1 MLSREEEQDT
11 AGIILQLSVCSKTVA
26 NAERAGIGVNMLKQS
41 GGMPYGGNYDMRH
54 GRWHGRSNC
63 RKKGNPGIDISISFA
78 HHLSPFT
85 PPLVTSS
92 ACETHF

>member
-26 NAERAGIGVNMLKQS
+26 NAERAGIGVNLLKQS

-63 RKKGNPGIDISISFA
+63 RKKGNPA
-78 HHLSPFT
+78 HNNESQHVCFNKT
-85 PPLVTSS
+85 PRL
-92 ACETHF
+92 ALL